1 MCVLCMNCWN
11 LNRKPNLF
19 FLHSHSRSDTDPV
32 RLHLFIVIYNKCV
45 KLFVNTT
52 CVCEMLCLSLGV
64 WGQVW
69 RCVKSHFLNISCVA
83 AVLFLGG
90 SLIFSP
96 PLHWGIPLFSP
107 HPSCYHHILW
117 ILTFPHPPP
126 ILCRRHSQCFAVT
139 PIPVSCHLIIVRPKD
154 SVDTAVANSMSY
166 RTPAKPQAQQIL
178 A

>member
-90 SLIFSP
+90 SLIFFP
-96 PLHWGIPLFSP
+96 PTALGNSSILPSSILLPP
-107 HPSCYHHILW
+107 HPLNSHIPSPSTHFVSQALTVFCCNPHSCLMSSYHSE
-117 ILTFPHPPP
+117 T
-126 ILCRRHSQCFAVT
+126 
-139 PIPVSCHLIIVRPKD
+139 
-154 SVDTAVANSMSY
+154 
-166 RTPAKPQAQQIL
+166 
-178 A
+178 